1 MRHKS
6 PTRWNDFH
14 LYHMNAFC
22 KHLLEKHLLQVMF
35 KDKMPKK
42 RQKIVPKR
50 YKPKSESQ

>member
-1 MRHKS
+1 M
-6 PTRWNDFH
+6 PFAN
-14 LYHMNAFC
+14 Y
-22 KHLLEKHLLQVMF
+22 LLEKYLLQVMI